1 MVVAQCP
8 GHGDDGQAVL
18 RAAMV
23 LGPGRGWRFSAIYT
37 EVRMED
43 HKFAV
48 GQTVQFTPGALDRAA
63 PRGTYKIVRLLPPS
77 ASINQYRIKS
87 TLDGHERVVQ
97 EGQLAR

>member
-1 MVVAQCP
+1 M
-8 GHGDDGQAVL
+8 
-18 RAAMV
+18 
-23 LGPGRGWRFSAIYT
+23 
-37 EVRMED
+37 EVSMD

-48 GQTVQFTPGALDRAA
+48 GQRVVFTPGALDRAA
-63 PRGTYKIVRLLPPS
+63 PRGTYEIVRLLPPS

>member
-8 GHGDDGQAVL
+8 GHGDDAPGGVA
-18 RAAMV
+18 RGY
-23 LGPGRGWRFSAIYT
+23 GPGRGWRFSAIYT